1 MKKSNWYKLGL
12 STGSLIGFMSVFIL
26 YFLNLDIIIQAYND
40 IQGMELVVII
50 LLVRILILFGSSMYM
65 FFKWFKQEQQFLSDI
80 PFLFGIF
87 FLLLTFGKMIDLFF
101 DFTYLYFPEPLN
113 LLVIKIRYFIIIFTV
128 LSLIYLS
135 TTMILFSLSLR
146 DKFQNLRDETS
157 RNKSSLIIVIIVVV
171 IESTAV
177 IIVSDT
183 PSISV
188 LLPAVVIPSLLV
200 IVWLFAFSHR
210 NKRLSQV
217 NSFIL
222 MIGFA
227 AYLLSQI
234 LRPLFQRILGE
245 NTSYINVVEII
256 DLIIFGVI
264 FLGFYME
271 ASYVKNQQ

>member
-1 MKKSNWYKLGL
+1 MRKSNWYKLAL
-12 STGSLIGFMSVFIL
+12 SLGSLLGFISVFML
-26 YFLNLDIIIQAYND
+26 YFLNLPIIIQAYND

-50 LLVRILILFGSSMYM
+50 VLVRIFILFGSSMYM
-65 FFKWFKQEQQFLSDI
+65 FYKWFKQEKQFLSDLPI
-80 PFLFGIF
+80 LFAIF
-87 FLLLTFGKMIDLFF
+87 FLLLSFGKMIDLFF
-101 DFTYLYFPEPLN
+101 DFTYSYFTEPLN
-113 LLVIKIRYFIIIFTV
+113 LLVIKIRFFIIIFTV

-157 RNKSSLIIVIIVVV
+157 RNKTSLIIVVFVII
-171 IESTAV
+171 IESAAV

-183 PSISV
+183 PSIST

-200 IVWLFAFSHR
+200 IVWLFAFSYK

-217 NSFIL
+217 NSFVL

-234 LRPLFQRILGE
+234 LRPVIQRILGE
-245 NTSYINVVEII
+245 NTAYINLVEII
-256 DLIIFGVI
+256 DLFIFGVI

-271 ASYVKNQQ
+271 ANYTKV

>member
-12 STGSLIGFMSVFIL
+12 SLGSMLGFILVFIL
-26 YFLNLDIIIQAYND
+26 YFLNLPIIIQAYND
-40 IQGMELVVII
+40 IQGMELVVI
-50 LLVRILILFGSSMYM
+50 LLVVRIVILFGSSMYM
-65 FFKWFKQEQQFLSDI
+65 FFKWFKQEEQFLSDL

-87 FLLLTFGKMIDLFF
+87 FLLLTFGKLIDLFF

-113 LLVIKIRYFIIIFTV
+113 LFVIKIRFFIIIFTV

-146 DKFQNLRDETS
+146 DRFDNLRDESS
-157 RNKSSLIIVIIVVV
+157 RNRTSLIIVIIVVV

-177 IIVSDT
+177 IIISDT

-234 LRPLFQRILGE
+234 LRPILQRILGE

-271 ASYVKNQQ
+271 ASYVKVQ